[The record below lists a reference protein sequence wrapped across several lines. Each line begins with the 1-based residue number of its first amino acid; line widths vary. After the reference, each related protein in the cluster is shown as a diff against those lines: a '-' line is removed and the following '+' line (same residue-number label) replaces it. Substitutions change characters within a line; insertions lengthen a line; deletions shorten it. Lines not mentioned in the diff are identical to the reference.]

1 MELPPFSEAVARICS
16 RDNRY
21 APEAFL
27 FLNEGLLLTL
37 KQIQEKEK
45 KARQISGAELADG
58 LRGHALAQF
67 GPMAMTVL
75 NRWGIHTTRDFG
87 EIVFALLSAG
97 LLGKTEDDKIEDFD
111 DLYDFDAAFRAP
123 FRPKPLKASASKTRS
138 RILEIKEAGP

>member
-1 MELPPFSEAVARICS
+1 MELPPFSEAIARICA

-45 KARQISGAELADG
+45 KARQISGAELAEG
-58 LRGHALAQF
+58 LRSHALTQF
-67 GPMAMTVL
+67 GPIAMTVL
-75 NRWGIHTTRDFG
+75 NRWGIRTTRDFG
-87 EIVFALLSAG
+87 EIVFALLRAG

-111 DLYDFDAAFRAP
+111 RLYDFDTAFRAP
-123 FRPKPLKASASKTRS
+123 FRPKPRKRQAAKHPLPM
-138 RILEIKEAGP
+138 LEKKEAGP